1 MKSIVVPINFSP
13 CAANAARYAADLAQ
27 AIHAD
32 LHLIHVI
39 QVPVNSAELMMTQ
52 YLYEDMVESADIAL
66 QQLQFE
72 LTKRT
77 NNRIKIDTTLEAG
90 SIGAKVKDLCQKVKP
105 YAIILGAAGPS
116 LEKFLAGSPV
126 ASLLHNL
133 DYPVLVVPE
142 TSAFQQFRRIL
153 LACDLDDIG
162 SGIPNSQP
170 LLKDLREHFGSR
182 FDIVTVETRKV
193 LTDEAVCFESGGWK
207 DQLKD
212 LYPEIHY
219 IRKPKV
225 EEGILEYLGHNEADL
240 IMVFPKKHGFFDF
253 HTSQSRK
260 LAQHSPI
267 PVLSLHKTA

>member
-1 MKSIVVPINFSP
+1 MKSIIVPTNFSP
-13 CAANAARYAADLAQ
+13 CAADAARYAADLAQ

-32 LHLIHVI
+32 LHLIHVV
-39 QVPVNSAELMMTQ
+39 QVPVSSAELMMTQ
-52 YLYEDMVESADIAL
+52 YLYEEMVEAANISL
-66 QQLQFE
+66 QQLKAD
-72 LTKRT
+72 LSKRT
-77 NNRIKIDTTLEAG
+77 HQRIKIDTTLEAG
-90 SIGAKVKDLCQKVKP
+90 SVSAKVKDLCQQVKP
-105 YAIILGAAGPS
+105 YAIVLGAAGRS

-142 TSAFQQFRRIL
+142 NSSFHQFRRIL
-153 LACDLDDIG
+153 LAFDLDDIG
-162 SGIPNSQP
+162 SGLPNSLP

-193 LTDEAVCFESGGWK
+193 LSDEATCFESGGWK
-207 DQLKD
+207 EQLKE

-225 EEGILEYLGHNEADL
+225 EEGILEYLGNNDADL
-240 IMVFPKKHGFFDF
+240 VMVFPKKHGFFDF
-253 HTSQSRK
+253 HVSQSRK

-267 PVLSLHKTA
+267 PVLSLHA